1 MEAENEPEP
10 KSFKRQ
16 RELQHDAQ
24 QETAMKRQRAEEA
37 LAKAAGAV
45 TSVKAENE
53 FPAEGAFLWQQ
64 AQHDASAEQICA
76 SDSDS
81 GPDPE
86 QSAAGDLARIQQQRW
101 APTPPP
107 PAAATPWVATRLQHA
122 CIQYAPAS
130 ICGDIVLVW
139 TQDVSMMATE
149 LRSNVVHRIRERAS
163 ILAYHVHNEML
174 WAKVVCKSR
183 GV

>member
-1 MEAENEPEP
+1 
-10 KSFKRQ
+10 
-16 RELQHDAQ
+16 
-24 QETAMKRQRAEEA
+24 MKRQRAEEA

-53 FPAEGAFLWQQ
+53 FPEEGAFLWQQ
-64 AQHDASAEQICA
+64 AQHDASPEQICA

-107 PAAATPWVATRLQHA
+107 PAAATPWVATRLQEA
-122 CIQYAPAS
+122 ASARIQYAPRAFAATLS
-130 ICGDIVLVW
+130 WCG
-139 TQDVSMMATE
+139 
-149 LRSNVVHRIRERAS
+149 LR
-163 ILAYHVHNEML
+163 M
-174 WAKVVCKSR
+174 SR
-183 GV
+183 